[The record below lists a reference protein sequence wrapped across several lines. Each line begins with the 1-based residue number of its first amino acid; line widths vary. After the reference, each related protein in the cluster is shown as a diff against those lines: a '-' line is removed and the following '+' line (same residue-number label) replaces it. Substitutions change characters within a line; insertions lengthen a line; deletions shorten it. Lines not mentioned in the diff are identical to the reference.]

1 MKQNTKGSNN
11 NRVGV
16 MMTPLQV
23 SFAISREILI
33 PGKNIFPQISG

>member
-16 MMTPLQV
+16 MMTQV